1 MMPHCLPQKHSHQ
14 LQENRKHETRRKES
28 EQAAS
33 HLPRQ
38 PRRTIVQRNGGT
50 TIHAIG
56 HRGLVLNRKMRHQR
70 KGSRATIRSAG
81 GWGVSGEENTVTLEE
96 GAVICHQQFICEK
109 MLLCYVST
117 DASFEAEDAWIFHM
131 QEAVNMSSLTFLV

>member
-14 LQENRKHETRRKES
+14 LQENKKHETRRKES

-81 GWGVSGEENTVTLEE
+81 GWGVWRGEYSNNVGRCWRKVLSF
-96 GAVICHQQFICEK
+96 VISSSSVRRCSCVMYPLTHHLKRRMLGYFICRK
-109 MLLCYVST
+109 L
-117 DASFEAEDAWIFHM
+117 
-131 QEAVNMSSLTFLV
+131 